1 MVLQKQKKRLA
12 ALVITSGIMLI
23 GCDTNSEL
31 SNLTDREMR
40 AKVKECK
47 TMKSP
52 APAMIF
58 ACENYQRE
66 CEKRADKAGH
76 FVC

>member
-1 MVLQKQKKRLA
+1 MRLKPSLYTVLA
-12 ALVITSGIMLI
+12 ALVAASLW
-23 GCDTNSEL
+23 GCESKSEL
-31 SNLTDREMR
+31 SDVSDRDMR
-40 AKVKECK
+40 AKMKECK

-66 CEKRADKAGH
+66 CEKRADNAGH

>member
-1 MVLQKQKKRLA
+1 MDPQTQRRLLTA
-12 ALVITSGIMLI
+12 IVFTSGILMV

-31 SNLTDREMR
+31 SNVSDREMR

>member
-1 MVLQKQKKRLA
+1 MVSRGTSLKNTILL
-12 ALVITSGIMLI
+12 LVISLMFA

-31 SNLTDREMR
+31 QKLSDRDMR

-52 APAMIF
+52 APAMVF

-66 CEKRADKAGH
+66 CDRRAEKAGH

>member
-1 MVLQKQKKRLA
+1 MTTLTIKWFLA
-12 ALVITSGIMLI
+12 TTMFLSSMLII
-23 GCDTNSEL
+23 GCDTKSEL
-31 SNLTDREMR
+31 SELSDREMR

>member
-1 MVLQKQKKRLA
+1 MRFKKPLYSVLVAVVA
-12 ALVITSGIMLI
+12 ASLW
-23 GCDTNSEL
+23 GCDSKSEL
-31 SNLTDREMR
+31 SDVSDRDMR
-40 AKVKECK
+40 ATMKECK

-66 CEKRADKAGH
+66 CEKRAEKTGH

>member
-1 MVLQKQKKRLA
+1 MRFKKPVHALLA
-12 ALVITSGIMLI
+12 GLAVISLW

-31 SNLTDREMR
+31 ADVNDRDMR
-40 AKVKECK
+40 AKMKECK

>member
-1 MVLQKQKKRLA
+1 MVVIKAPIKLISAVALCCIFLA
-12 ALVITSGIMLI
+12 

-31 SNLTDREMR
+31 SKLSDREMR

>member
-1 MVLQKQKKRLA
+1 MRFKKPLYSVLVAVVA
-12 ALVITSGIMLI
+12 ASLW
-23 GCDTNSEL
+23 GCDSKSEL
-31 SNLTDREMR
+31 SDVSDRDMR
-40 AKVKECK
+40 AKMKECK